1 MYSEHDYAECS
12 LPNGKKA
19 VFYYSPFCSIDNRKR
34 YLLEV
39 KDRGRTLMTFD
50 FVMLCNL
57 LDMMNSLKNS
67 SLEEMSPWRVIEDA
81 HGNWRVCCGTEG
93 MRHSIEEH
101 GVKDIKGEL
110 TYEELM
116 DLYEALECLDVE
128 DSKPDIE
135 GKWRYPAMIHPDD
148 AEWVWLGTVGRYN
161 SRDIPEEL
169 VACDM
174 QQVRLADLLQQG
186 RMGVEPTCDGGGQ
199 DGSGSN
205 QRRRNGAAKILMF
218 LIACMAAGIP
228 FILHR
233 AKQGRKEVPNG

>member
-39 KDRGRTLMTFD
+39 EDRGRTLMTFD

-93 MRHSIEEH
+93 MRQSIEEH

-148 AEWVWLGTVGRYN
+148 AEWVWLASCWAIQQSRYPGRTRCVRHAT
-161 SRDIPEEL
+161 SP
-169 VACDM
+169 ACRPASAGPHGRRTDM
-174 QQVRLADLLQQG
+174 
-186 RMGVEPTCDGGGQ
+186 
-199 DGSGSN
+199 
-205 QRRRNGAAKILMF
+205 
-218 LIACMAAGIP
+218 
-228 FILHR
+228 
-233 AKQGRKEVPNG
+233 